1 MLVTNSLTHWLTNS
15 CLVNLIDV
23 TLACEDGNSKL
34 VVTVWLCLSVT
45 DSLTH
50 YRLVNLIDMTLAC
63 EDGNSKLIEVVTVA
77 DVDDEKR
84 FDASFMQIWK
94 VKFGHKAKFCSDFE
108 HKVWPRVWSW
118 SSSETF
124 ETEVWS
130 VFCCW
135 GLVRLWS
142 ECLVKILMLKFG
154 RKILNFGI
162 WSRFV

>member
-1 MLVTNSLTHWLTNS
+1 MWRV
-15 CLVNLIDV
+15 
-23 TLACEDGNSKL
+23 ACEDANSKL
-34 VVTVWLCLSVT
+34 V
-45 DSLTH
+45 
-50 YRLVNLIDMTLAC
+50 
-63 EDGNSKLIEVVTVA
+63 EFVTVA

-84 FDASFMQIWK
+84 FDDSFMQFWK
-94 VKFGHKAKFCSDFE
+94 LKFGHKAKFCSDFE

-142 ECLVKILMLKFG
+142 DVKVWLKDYEFWNLIKICVRTCFFG
-154 RKILNFGI
+154 KQNSTLGSVVPLAMFKQELSLSLLSLLSLPGLGEEVLLDWKLGLITD
-162 WSRFV
+162 W